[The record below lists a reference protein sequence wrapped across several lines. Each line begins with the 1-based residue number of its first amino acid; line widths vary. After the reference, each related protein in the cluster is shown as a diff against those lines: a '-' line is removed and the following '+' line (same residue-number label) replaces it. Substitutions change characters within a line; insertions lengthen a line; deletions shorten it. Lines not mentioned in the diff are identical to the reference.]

1 MLSILMLLADSVVDI
16 FTISDDG
23 KAGWDQAAGD
33 DGKGGWDDATSDKGK
48 AGW

>member
-1 MLSILMLLADSVVDI
+1 MLTILMLLADSVIDI

-33 DGKGGWDDATSDKGK
+33 GKGGWDEAKDTGK